1 MQGETLMKKIWQF
14 AALFVVASTLLV
26 SQAHAAGIA
35 WRESVPEAL
44 KEAKR
49 TNKPV
54 FLDFAA
60 EWCGPCQLM
69 KKNTFTDKKV
79 IAELRK
85 WISVHVD
92 VDQQEKVARQYGIEA
107 MPTMIIVNPSG
118 SAVAKTLGYH
128 DASELLSWLRA
139 NYMKARR

>member
-1 MQGETLMKKIWQF
+1 MLIKRMWHFGLM
-14 AALFVVASTLLV
+14 VVAASTLLMG
-26 SQAHAAGIA
+26 QAQAAGIA
-35 WRESVPEAL
+35 WRESVPNAL

-49 TNKPV
+49 TGKPV
-54 FLDFAA
+54 FLDFSA

-79 IAELRK
+79 IAELRR
-85 WISVHVD
+85 WVSVHVD
-92 VDQQEKVARQYGIEA
+92 VDKQEKVAQQYGIEA
-107 MPTMIIVNPSG
+107 MPTLIIVNPSG
-118 SAVAKTLGYH
+118 SVVAKTLGYH